1 MTELDASSPTTSAP
15 RLKHRGG
22 IALALIA
29 VAQLMVVLD
38 ATIVNVA
45 LPRVQAAVGFS
56 TEDLSWVVNAYTLTY
71 GGLLLLGGRI
81 GDILGR
87 RSAFIG
93 GVVVFGAASL
103 LGGLAPNG
111 GLLLAA
117 RALQGSGAA
126 VVSPAVLALIA
137 TNFAEGKERNRAFGV
152 FAGVSGAGAAIG
164 LLAGGVLTQ
173 YLSWRW
179 VFFVNVP
186 MAVALVLLVPLFL
199 AESPRQRGRFDL
211 PGAVTSAAGMAG
223 LVYGFIRVSQHGWS
237 DSWAIG
243 SFVAGLVLLAAFVL
257 IERSTTNPITPLRM
271 FTHRNRA
278 AIYVVALALTG
289 ALSGLFF
296 FLTVFMQNALHYSPV
311 RAGLAFLPISL
322 TIMVTVGV
330 TSKLMASL
338 GQKIPLVAGVA
349 LNGAAL
355 AWLMTLETGT
365 GYASGLLGP
374 MLVFGVGTGMMF
386 MPLTMIGVSG
396 VDPAESGAA
405 SGVLN
410 AMQQVGGSLGLSILV
425 TVYGTATR
433 NASGDPAHVLTSGV
447 STAFGTAAL
456 FALGALIIAGVLI
469 RTPAMP
475 AAPKADLD
483 GSGPGGLVE
492 DAPPLR

>member
-1 MTELDASSPTTSAP
+1 M
-15 RLKHRGG
+15 
-22 IALALIA
+22 
-29 VAQLMVVLD
+29 
-38 ATIVNVA
+38 
-45 LPRVQAAVGFS
+45 
-56 TEDLSWVVNAYTLTY
+56 
-71 GGLLLLGGRI
+71 
-81 GDILGR
+81 
-87 RSAFIG
+87 
-93 GVVVFGAASL
+93 FGAASL

-199 AESPRQRGRFDL
+199 AESPASGAGSTCRARSPRRRHGR
-211 PGAVTSAAGMAG
+211 

-330 TSKLMASL
+330 TSS
-338 GQKIPLVAGVA
+338 
-349 LNGAAL
+349 
-355 AWLMTLETGT
+355 
-365 GYASGLLGP
+365 
-374 MLVFGVGTGMMF
+374 
-386 MPLTMIGVSG
+386 
-396 VDPAESGAA
+396 
-405 SGVLN
+405 
-410 AMQQVGGSLGLSILV
+410 
-425 TVYGTATR
+425 
-433 NASGDPAHVLTSGV
+433 
-447 STAFGTAAL
+447 
-456 FALGALIIAGVLI
+456 
-469 RTPAMP
+469 
-475 AAPKADLD
+475 
-483 GSGPGGLVE
+483 
-492 DAPPLR
+492 